1 MSDSLRQHGLEP
13 ARHLCPW
20 DSPGKNVGVGSISSS
35 REIFPTQE
43 LNPGFLHCR
52 RLLYHPSHQGLAG
65 RFFTSATW
73 EAVFGSQESDIEVS
87 AGSGSFLPLPALCGP
102 RPSLAASRDLLL
114 RVSTEPTPAGKEEA
128 VGGGCCF
135 RPPRQKVVGP
145 GPGGTGETE
154 RLGQTGLHTHRTR
167 WPCPSVSP
175 ITGRIQATP
184 AWCCVG
190 LPCSLSCSTPGAPGL
205 RSF

>member
-1 MSDSLRQHGLEP
+1 MCLKCRPTGESEGGCGIIVWAAPPCLILTSRRRQE
-13 ARHLCPW
+13 AWNTTWQC
-20 DSPGKNVGVGSISSS
+20 V
-35 REIFPTQE
+35 
-43 LNPGFLHCR
+43 
-52 RLLYHPSHQGLAG
+52 AG
-65 RFFTSATW
+65 P
-73 EAVFGSQESDIEVS
+73 
-87 AGSGSFLPLPALCGP
+87 GSFLPLPALCGP